1 MPSTL
6 RSHRKRPTS
15 ASSELHL
22 LDLPD
27 SIVQHILAFLPA
39 CSLAQALAVSTTMRS
54 QHVPAAIDLRA
65 FALGRRQLPPALKPK
80 DTPLARL
87 QFCEAVAAR
96 PAVTISADTCHSI
109 AVSPGGVVRAWGG
122 HLNGPDEDAEDWPLA
137 MLIQGAPCWLSH
149 LGIGKTSGNCVRAPM
164 RIAPLPLPPPM
175 AGASLGPALQVVE
188 VAAGYEHSLLRT
200 ANGLVFSCGVG
211 DHGRLGHGG
220 GSQDTS
226 SCFRRIASLEGA
238 VQVAAGGFQSL
249 ALGDEGVAY
258 SWGWGE
264 SGSTGHGE
272 RSHTNLPTAIEQ
284 LRTILKVRVVQAS
297 AGSGHSLFVTDE
309 GHLYACGDFRHGKLG
324 LGTLITE
331 DVLVPTRVKF
341 REPRVNIAQAS
352 AWHAHSLCV
361 TRHGE
366 VYSFGHGQRGRL
378 GHGDERERWRPGLI
392 AALSGVPVRSVSAGE
407 LHSCVVSEAGVVY
420 SFGDCTLGQTGTT
433 SVHAILTPQPV
444 PGLEGV
450 AVSELAVG
458 DHHTLIRRQADG
470 ALLAFG
476 KNLEGQLGIGS
487 NLAAAAMAASH
498 EGPVPLAHQ
507 LASYGHSVAVPT
519 RVQWPEDDDAP
530 HGHEGGAAEEGSPA
544 GAAASPQQL
553 EQQLPPQ
560 PPPPQQQL
568 NMPVAAP
575 PPPPAFLA

>member
-1 MPSTL
+1 MS
-6 RSHRKRPTS
+6 
-15 ASSELHL
+15 
-22 LDLPD
+22 
-27 SIVQHILAFLPA
+27 
-39 CSLAQALAVSTTMRS
+39 
-54 QHVPAAIDLRA
+54 
-65 FALGRRQLPPALKPK
+65 
-80 DTPLARL
+80 
-87 QFCEAVAAR
+87 
-96 PAVTISADTCHSI
+96 
-109 AVSPGGVVRAWGG
+109 
-122 HLNGPDEDAEDWPLA
+122 
-137 MLIQGAPCWLSH
+137 
-149 LGIGKTSGNCVRAPM
+149 
-164 RIAPLPLPPPM
+164 
-175 AGASLGPALQVVE
+175 
-188 VAAGYEHSLLRT
+188 
-200 ANGLVFSCGVG
+200 
-211 DHGRLGHGG
+211 
-220 GSQDTS
+220 
-226 SCFRRIASLEGA
+226 
-238 VQVAAGGFQSL
+238 
-249 ALGDEGVAY
+249 
-258 SWGWGE
+258 
-264 SGSTGHGE
+264 
-272 RSHTNLPTAIEQ
+272 
-284 LRTILKVRVVQAS
+284 
-297 AGSGHSLFVTDE
+297 
-309 GHLYACGDFRHGKLG
+309 
-324 LGTLITE
+324 
-331 DVLVPTRVKF
+331 
-341 REPRVNIAQAS
+341 
-352 AWHAHSLCV
+352 
-361 TRHGE
+361 
-366 VYSFGHGQRGRL
+366 SFGHGQRGRL

-553 EQQLPPQ
+553 EQQRPPQ